1 MLCCTL
7 NYSGLFQFLLLSVC
21 CFFDECD
28 IASLVLGP
36 DGGWTLCR
44 IRVPGLQ
51 SKNFICTRASYNGIC
66 DYKMC
71 LRVEFPTV
79 GWFGPGF
86 QGIWKGDFL
95 FGTIEIRNIVLFGL
109 VSLLQ
114 IKWKN
119 FKNFLRLVLIRIDVS
134 FL

>member
-1 MLCCTL
+1 MG
-7 NYSGLFQFLLLSVC
+7 GL
-21 CFFDECD
+21 D
-28 IASLVLGP
+28 LVF
-36 DGGWTLCR
+36 
-44 IRVPGLQ
+44 
-51 SKNFICTRASYNGIC
+51 K
-66 DYKMC
+66 
-71 LRVEFPTV
+71 
-79 GWFGPGF
+79 
-86 QGIWKGDFL
+86 GIWKGDYL